1 MFFYFHGKEKYVQ
14 NLSVYIYFHVEVFIF
29 EDIIIFF
36 ISFMYNFFYK
46 KCNVDNFLASVI
58 YVYNFFSTTTY
69 VHNFFSNYN
78 LCVYFFN

>member
-36 ISFMYNFFYK
+36 ISFMYNFFLQK
-46 KCNVDNFLASVI
+46 V
-58 YVYNFFSTTTY
+58 
-69 VHNFFSNYN
+69 
-78 LCVYFFN
+78 